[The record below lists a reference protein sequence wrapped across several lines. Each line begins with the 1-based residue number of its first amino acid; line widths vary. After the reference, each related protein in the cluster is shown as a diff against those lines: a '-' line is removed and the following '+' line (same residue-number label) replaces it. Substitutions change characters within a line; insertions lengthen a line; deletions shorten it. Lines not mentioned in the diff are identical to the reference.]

1 MSISASKSDGSAML
15 MEKLDAA
22 TVAADARLPKDP
34 MSSKHLS
41 GVVPRWLTPRAH
53 HMAFSTKYL
62 TFTHPVLEIPIL
74 GRQPSF
80 TLLRLVRLSVNIVLT
95 IY

>member
-1 MSISASKSDGSAML
+1 ML

-41 GVVPRWLTPRAH
+41 GVIPPWLTPRAH
-53 HMAFSTKYL
+53 HGVQYEISYL
-62 TFTHPVLEIPIL
+62 YPFCSGNSDFGKTAKFHPLA
-74 GRQPSF
+74 PSQ
-80 TLLRLVRLSVNIVLT
+80 I
-95 IY
+95 IG